1 MRPSSNAQ
9 VIDTAGQLKVL
20 VVDDIESNRLV
31 LEAMLI
37 KMGHSVTLADSGK
50 KGLALFSSNQ
60 PDMVLLDV
68 SMPEMDGFD
77 VAKAIRRSNTLVPIF
92 FISAST
98 LNEDVVKGLRA
109 GGDDYLFKPL
119 SYEILQSKIES
130 IVERL
135 SLAAVLSKQNHLL
148 LDFRERIEDETHAAR
163 DFIKQ
168 FIALD
173 KINDPLV
180 KFMLQPAE
188 NFSGDLIAVARTPD
202 NRLHVLLADSAG
214 HGLTAALAVI
224 PITQPFYQMTA
235 KGFDT
240 PAIIRE
246 INRRV
251 RDYLPLPRFV
261 AAILISLDTEM
272 QTIQV
277 WNGGCPAAL
286 LLNHDGTEILHR
298 FESNHL
304 PLGIVSS
311 AEFNATPD
319 FYRYSAPHGHLLMCS
334 DGATEITVDDGRTLS
349 HDGLLAGAT
358 KVDDDHLFDRLV
370 GGIEHHL
377 HTSLAE
383 DDIALILIELPDAVL
398 DDSIESTDTSFALK
412 AIKQNP
418 LCYQNAQGKI
428 AWEIALTLTA
438 NQLKRMDVVPFLLNI
453 TDQIEG
459 GNAAGKVFLVLS
471 ELFNNA
477 LDHGLLKLDSAL
489 KNAPEG
495 LENYFEERA
504 KRLAE
509 LEHSQIAMQLRK
521 HVCEGCSCLTIFI
534 KDSGDGFDYKH
545 DPIAGVIHNNLRHGR
560 GIALLW
566 NICRDLRYTGN
577 GSEVTAC
584 LDYTNG

>member
-1 MRPSSNAQ
+1 MSQLTNHQALPTS
-9 VIDTAGQLKVL
+9 GQLKML

-37 KMGHSVTLADSGK
+37 KMGHRVTLADSGP
-50 KGLALFSSNQ
+50 KGLALFVETQ

-68 SMPEMDGFD
+68 SMPEMDGFE

-130 IVERL
+130 MLERL

-148 LDFRERIEDETHAAR
+148 LNFRERIEDETHTAR

-202 NRLHVLLADSAG
+202 HRLHVLLADSAG

-235 KGFDT
+235 KGFDI

-251 RDYLPLPRFV
+251 HDYLPLPRFV
-261 AAILISLDTEM
+261 AAIFLSLDTEM
-272 QTIQV
+272 QTLQV
-277 WNGGCPAAL
+277 WNGGCPSAL
-286 LLNHDGTEILHR
+286 LLNHDGTQILHR

-319 FYRYSAPHGHLLMCS
+319 FYRYSQPHGHVLLCS

-349 HDGLLAGAT
+349 HDGLLSGAENLSNE
-358 KVDDDHLFDRLV
+358 HLFDRLV

-377 HTSLAE
+377 KTSQAD
-383 DDIALILIELPDAVL
+383 DDIALILIELPDEVQE
-398 DDSIESTDTSFALK
+398 DSLESSDTALTLEVTK
-412 AIKQNP
+412 KNAR
-418 LCYQNAQGKI
+418 CYQEASGKI

-438 NQLKRMDVVPFLLNI
+438 DQLKRMDVVPFLLNI

-459 GNAAGKVFLVLS
+459 GNATGKVFLVLS

-477 LDHGLLKLDSAL
+477 LDHGLLKLDSTL

-509 LEHSQIAMQLRK
+509 LAQGQIALQLKK
-521 HVCEGCSCLTIFI
+521 HVCKGCSCLTISI
-534 KDSGDGFDYKH
+534 KDSGEGFDYTH
-545 DPIAGVIHNNLRHGR
+545 DPISGVLHNHLRHGR
-560 GIALLW
+560 GIALLC
-566 NICRDLRYTGN
+566 NICRDLRYAGN

-584 LDYTNG
+584 LDYMNA